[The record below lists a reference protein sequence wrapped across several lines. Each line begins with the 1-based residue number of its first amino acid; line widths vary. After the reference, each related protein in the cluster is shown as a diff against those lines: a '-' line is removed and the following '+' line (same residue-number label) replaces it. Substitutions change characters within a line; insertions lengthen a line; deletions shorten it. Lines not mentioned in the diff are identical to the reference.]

1 MENSIARRYPELVS
15 EWSPRNNPLTPDDV
29 SYGSNKLYW
38 WIGSCGHE
46 WQTSAKA
53 RSAGERC
60 PICANARIIPGI
72 NDFKTMYPV
81 LAAEWSEKNAPLE
94 PTQVGPGTH
103 KKVVWHGRCGHEWE
117 AAVRS
122 RVAGAGCPFCSHNI
136 VLPGFN
142 DLQSRRPE
150 LAEEWSDRNLPLLPS
165 QVTEFA
171 NKRVWWRCARGHEWF
186 TLISTRSYGSKCP
199 YCSDILTLKGFND
212 FATLHPYLANE
223 WSDRNGELRPDMVN
237 SKSRRNVWW
246 KCSVCGNEWKSLV
259 KSRVKG
265 TKCPVCADR
274 AVLAGF
280 NDLATTDPKLLEAWD
295 YEKNGEVKP
304 ENVSRCSMKSVWWRC
319 QFGHSWK
326 DAVANRA
333 VLSARCIY
341 CEKEFQSLLPQ
352 LLIMLYCSMKGL
364 DVELDSEARLG
375 IPIDAYIPELSLAII
390 VDDRETKKE
399 TAFSAVAKDLCVKRG
414 ILLRR
419 ISTRISPESICI
431 AVKKALQSANLYI
444 ATDSL
449 EDIEKAHKKFFLM
462 KSRNTNKA
470 V

>member
-1 MENSIARRYPELVS
+1 MQTIVTL
-15 EWSPRNNPLTPDDV
+15 
-29 SYGSNKLYW
+29 
-38 WIGSCGHE
+38 CG
-46 WQTSAKA
+46 
-53 RSAGERC
+53 
-60 PICANARIIPGI
+60 
-72 NDFKTMYPV
+72 Y
-81 LAAEWSEKNAPLE
+81 
-94 PTQVGPGTH
+94 
-103 KKVVWHGRCGHEWE
+103 
-117 AAVRS
+117 
-122 RVAGAGCPFCSHNI
+122 
-136 VLPGFN
+136 
-142 DLQSRRPE
+142 
-150 LAEEWSDRNLPLLPS
+150 
-165 QVTEFA
+165 
-171 NKRVWWRCARGHEWF
+171 
-186 TLISTRSYGSKCP
+186 
-199 YCSDILTLKGFND
+199 
-212 FATLHPYLANE
+212 
-223 WSDRNGELRPDMVN
+223 
-237 SKSRRNVWW
+237 
-246 KCSVCGNEWKSLV
+246 EWKSLV

-265 TKCPVCADR
+265 RKCPVCADR
-274 AVLAGF
+274 AVLAEF
-280 NDLATTDPKLLEAWD
+280 NDLATTDPKLLEEWD
-295 YEKNGEVKP
+295 YDKNGEVKP
-304 ENVSRCSMKSVWWRC
+304 ENVSRYSMKSVWWKC

-333 VLSARCIY
+333 LLSAGCVY

-419 ISTRISPESICI
+419 ISTRNSLENICVE
-431 AVKKALQSANLYI
+431 VKKALQSANLYI